1 MNKRLNIL
9 RLTVL
14 LLLLAMLAAC
24 SSNSRKKHFVIA
36 VSQCSEDV
44 WREKLNEE
52 LRIAALYYNNVEL
65 RIKSANDDV
74 KLQTEQID
82 RFADDNVDL
91 LIVAPGQVT
100 ISPAIDRAYE

>member
-9 RLTVL
+9 RLTML

-24 SSNSRKKHFVIA
+24 SSNGRKKHFVIA

-52 LRIAALYYNNVEL
+52 LRIAALYYNNLEL

-74 KLQTEQID
+74 KLQTE
-82 RFADDNVDL
+82 
-91 LIVAPGQVT
+91 
-100 ISPAIDRAYE
+100 